1 MCLCLRSRRHNAS
14 RSVET
19 LPKRKEVGM
28 TILMVLTSHDMLGNT
43 GRKTGFWLEELAGP
57 HYTFKDA
64 GAEIEFMREL
74 RILVS

>member
-1 MCLCLRSRRHNAS
+1 
-14 RSVET
+14 
-19 LPKRKEVGM
+19 M